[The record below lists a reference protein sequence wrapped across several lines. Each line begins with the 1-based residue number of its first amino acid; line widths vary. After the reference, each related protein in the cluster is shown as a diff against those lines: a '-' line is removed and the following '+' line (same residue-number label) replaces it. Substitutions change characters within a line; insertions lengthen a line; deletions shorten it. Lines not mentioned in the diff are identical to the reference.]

1 MANLIRMD
9 LRRMFRSPMF
19 FISLAVIGVFNI
31 LLNVGLT
38 TAARFF
44 VPSAAIP
51 PVTLTSSV
59 VSPFYLPF
67 FIILM
72 FASLVS
78 FSYADIANGYIKNI
92 AGQLPH
98 KSQTIVSK
106 FIVIGLHNLLFL
118 AVGSLTNTL
127 GNLILSGMGMINF
140 VNDGMIAQAIL
151 TLLLKWLLSMA
162 LASILMFVTIGIKN
176 KILASIVGVIIG
188 TGSLGLAYMGLNT
201 AANTVFH
208 LEGFD
213 LGSYMPDTLFNS
225 VSVATNTAVI
235 NAVIVAIVCIVIF
248 MALTVKVFD
257 SSDVK

>member
-31 LLNVGLT
+31 LLNVGFT
-38 TAARFF
+38 AAARFF
-44 VPSAAIP
+44 VPTEVMP
-51 PVTLTSSV
+51 PATLTSSI

-98 KSQTIVSK
+98 KSSTIISK
-106 FIVIGLHNLLFL
+106 FIVIG
-118 AVGSLTNTL
+118 
-127 GNLILSGMGMINF
+127 GNLMLSGMGMIHF
-140 VNDGMIAQAIL
+140 VNDGMALQAIL
-151 TLLLKWLLSMA
+151 TLLLKWMLSMA

-188 TGSLGLAYMGLNT
+188 TGSLGLAYMGLST
-201 AANTVFH
+201 AADTVFRTD
-208 LEGFD
+208 GFD
-213 LGSYMPDTLFNS
+213 LGEFMPDTLFNA
-225 VSVATNTAVI
+225 VSVGTNTAVI
-235 NAVIVAIVCIVIF
+235 NAVIVSLVCIAIF
-248 MALTVKVFD
+248 MTLTVKVFD
-257 SSDVK
+257 RSDVK